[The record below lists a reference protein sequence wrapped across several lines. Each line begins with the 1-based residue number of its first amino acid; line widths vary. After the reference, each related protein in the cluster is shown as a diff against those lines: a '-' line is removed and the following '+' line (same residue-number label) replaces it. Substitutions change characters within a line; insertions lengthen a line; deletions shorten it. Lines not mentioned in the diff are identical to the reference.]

1 MLLAR
6 SVRCGFDDAPI
17 SASVLWLAGGAGFGS
32 RVAMVPTAV
41 ACPRLGIEIARSG
54 TVRLLP
60 STPIQVL
67 GAWPVADTV
76 SVSGFVSSLQPTAP
90 TPPSPPPP
98 PAASK

>member
-6 SVRCGFDDAPI
+6 SVRLGFDDAPTK
-17 SASVLWLAGGAGFGS
+17 ASVLWFAAGGGSVSQLRSVPMTIARPRFG
-32 RVAMVPTAV
+32 A
-41 ACPRLGIEIARSG
+41 EIARSG

-76 SVSGFVSSLQPTAP
+76 SVSGFVSSLQAVLPAPPSTAP
-90 TPPSPPPP
+90 WPVDS
-98 PAASK
+98 